1 MTKYDRV
8 QEGLVRIELPADGE
22 NSKQFP
28 ILDIYTDTRCSLLA
42 GGTGNAA
49 LRYASW
55 FLYEHIA
62 NLRAQLNVR
71 HTH

>member
-28 ILDIYTDTRCSLLA
+28 ILDIYTDTRCSLEEPETRPS
-42 GGTGNAA
+42 GTLHGSCMST
-49 LRYASW
+49 LRTCELS
-55 FLYEHIA
+55 
-62 NLRAQLNVR
+62 
-71 HTH
+71 